1 MTRMPGWQ
9 EPVTLLQGAFPKT
22 DPLGVTF
29 RSRRPIELPLPPAL
43 VAVGESRPGDGAGE
57 DYSLHEEATLYWD
70 DAQPVVMNILPGDHL
85 RVREDI
91 WVPVGELVKYPLGVY
106 LRIRREAPLER

>member
-1 MTRMPGWQ
+1 MTRMTGWQ

-29 RSRRPIELPLPPAL
+29 RSRRSIELPLPPAL
-43 VAVGESRPGDGAGE
+43 VAVGQSQPGDGTGE
-57 DYSLHEEATLYWD
+57 DYVLREEATLYWD

-85 RVREDI
+85 CVRDDI
-91 WVPVGELVKYPLGVY
+91 WIPVGEPVKYPLGVY
-106 LRIRREAPLER
+106 LRIRMEAPLER

>member
-9 EPVTLLQGAFPKT
+9 EPVTLLQGASPKT

-43 VAVGESRPGDGAGE
+43 VAVGESRPSDSMGE
-57 DYSLHEEATLYWD
+57 DYDIREEATLYWD

-85 RVREDI
+85 RVREGI
-91 WVPVGELVKYPLGVY
+91 WVPVGEPIKYPLGVY
-106 LRIRREAPLER
+106 LKIRREASLER